1 MKPDQSD
8 FDEQR
13 PEIVYPCR
21 WEYKVIGSSRECM
34 EAAIV
39 AIVQDLNYTRLDY
52 TLDFSHASSTGKYCS
67 FLLVVTVEDEEH
79 RNAIFEA
86 LEKHNDVR
94 MVL

>member
-1 MKPDQSD
+1 MNLD
-8 FDEQR
+8 FDEER

-21 WEYKVIGSSRECM
+21 WEYKAIGSSREHM

-39 AIVQDLNYTRLDY
+39 AIVQDLDY
-52 TLDFSHASSTGKYCS
+52 TLDFSHTSSTGKYCS
-67 FLLVVTVEDEEH
+67 FLLAVMVESEEH

-86 LEKHNDVR
+86 LRTHRDIR